1 MEPEQTEIHHH
12 LKAFAEAPYV
22 IRMKVTTLYW
32 LQVALLP
39 VIFTFLILNLL
50 RAKPSQLWGML
61 VVDISFILCLGIG
74 LVLLRKGRF
83 AATVKLHIVSQ
94 CSLIIFGTLIKLPIL
109 EITGY
114 NHFNAEMFCVIIFAS
129 IFGTRRQ
136 LLCVAAFL
144 LTLTAAIYLYGR
156 TTVAEALEL
165 HLQSGSLNAA
175 VCMLATIFLAYINEG
190 ITRAG
195 LRITQQE
202 LVRNQELNR
211 TLEQRVAERTRA
223 LNDKYKERKELIAR
237 LESSLAEV
245 KLLSGFLPIC
255 SACKKIRDDSGY
267 WNQIET
273 YISTH
278 SQAQF
283 SHSLCPECL
292 HRLYPGLKKG
302 ANTSD
307 VKNSG

>member
-39 VIFTFLILNLL
+39 VMFTFLMLNLL

-74 LVLLRKGRF
+74 LVLLRKGCF

-94 CSLIIFGTLIKLPIL
+94 CCLILFGSLIKLPIM

-129 IFGTRRQ
+129 IFGTRSQ

-144 LTLTAAIYLYGR
+144 LTLTAATYLYGR
-156 TTVAEALEL
+156 TIVAEDLKL

-190 ITRAG
+190 ITRTG
-195 LRITQQE
+195 LRISQQE

-223 LNDKYKERKELIAR
+223 LSDKYKERKELTAR
-237 LESSLAEV
+237 LEKSLAEV
-245 KLLSGFLPIC
+245 KILSGFLPIC

-302 ANTSD
+302 ADNSD
-307 VKNSG
+307 G

>member
-1 MEPEQTEIHHH
+1 MEPQQTEIHPH
-12 LKAFAEAPYV
+12 LKAYTAAPYV
-22 IRMKVTTLYW
+22 IRKKVTTLYW
-32 LQVALLP
+32 LHVALLP
-39 VIFTFLILNLL
+39 VMFTVLALNLL
-50 RAKPSQLWGML
+50 RAKPSQLWYAL
-61 VVDISFILCLGIG
+61 IVDIAFILCLGIG

-83 AATVKLHIVSQ
+83 ASTVKLHIVTQ
-94 CSLIIFGTLIKLPIL
+94 CGLILFGTLAKFPIL

-114 NHFNAEMFCVIIFAS
+114 NHFTVEMFCVIIFTS
-129 IFGTRRQ
+129 IFGTRR
-136 LLCVAAFL
+136 LLLAVAAFL
-144 LTLTAAIYLYGR
+144 LTMMAATYFYGR
-156 TTVAEALEL
+156 TIVADALKL
-165 HLQSGSLNAA
+165 HLQSGSINAA
-175 VCMLATIFLAYINEG
+175 GCMLATIFLAYVNEG
-190 ITRAG
+190 ITRSG

-211 TLEQRVAERTRA
+211 TLEQRVAERTRELSA
-223 LNDKYKERKELIAR
+223 KNEERKELIAR
-237 LESSLAEV
+237 LEKSLAEV

-292 HRLYPGLKKG
+292 DRLYPDLRETIKKR
-302 ANTSD
+302 
-307 VKNSG
+307 V